1 MTFHCP
7 DLGSASDWLN
17 QISHTA
23 LPIRSSTLI
32 WVVTHLSRE
41 FLSLFLFCR
50 ETSGSIAKCW
60 LFSQANKSSEV
71 CKTRQTESE
80 LSQYNNYTNSIQT
93 LLFIADTK
101 VNDSRKSDYLARYK
115 YFFQKFLMVP
125 LLLNLEIKWVPESTY
140 AY

>member
-1 MTFHCP
+1 MTCHYP

-23 LPIRSSTLI
+23 LSIRSTTQI
-32 WVVTHLSRE
+32 WVVMHLSME
-41 FLSLFLFCR
+41 FLSLFLFGR

-125 LLLNLEIKWVPESTY
+125 LLLNLEIKWVPQSTY

>member
-1 MTFHCP
+1 MTCHCP

-23 LPIRSSTLI
+23 LSIRSTTQI
-32 WVVTHLSRE
+32 WVVMHLSME
-41 FLSLFLFCR
+41 FLSLFLFGR

-125 LLLNLEIKWVPESTY
+125 LLLNLEIKWVPQSTY